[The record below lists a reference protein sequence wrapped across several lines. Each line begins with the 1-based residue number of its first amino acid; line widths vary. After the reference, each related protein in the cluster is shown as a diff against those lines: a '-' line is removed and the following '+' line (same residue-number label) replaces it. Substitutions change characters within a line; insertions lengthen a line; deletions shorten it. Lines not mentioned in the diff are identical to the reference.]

1 MEVLHRRVFTHWYV
15 NVEAPVVR
23 RPDGTG
29 GGGFDTDD
37 HGIDLVVPTDGS
49 PWRWKDIDDPAAM
62 AAAGR
67 ITTAEA
73 EQIHTDA
80 DAVAALL
87 DADDRWWQ
95 PWDRWYP
102 GNPAPP
108 PPPAVAVSP

>member
-1 MEVLHRRVFTHWYV
+1 VWKVFTEGVFVHWYI
-15 NVEAPVVR
+15 NVEAPIVR

-29 GGGFDTDD
+29 GGKFDTDD
-37 HGIDLVVPTDGS
+37 HGIDLVIPADGS
-49 PWRWKDIDDPAAM
+49 PWRWKDVDDPEAM

-73 EQIHTDA
+73 EQIHADA

-95 PWDRWYP
+95 PWDRWRP
-102 GNPAPP
+102 GDPPPAPP
-108 PPPAVAVSP
+108 AVRSSR